1 MKLLRPLYG
10 LAQSGEYWHAEF
22 SKHLTHEL
30 GIKVVASEMSLFFRR
45 TRGKISSILPYYVD
59 DTLACGDNT
68 FAELTNSRE
77 IRNESKAKQG
87 HEISGVYVDKCDNGF
102 EIHQ

>member
-1 MKLLRPLYG
+1 
-10 LAQSGEYWHAEF
+10 
-22 SKHLTHEL
+22 
-30 GIKVVASEMSLFFRR
+30 MSLFFRR
-45 TRGKISSILPYYVD
+45 ARGKISVLLPYYVD

-77 IRNESKAKQG
+77 ILNESKAKQG

-102 EIHQ
+102 EIHQRAYIERLEPIPLDAGYMQLR